1 MTNCRCKSLLYK
13 HILVIKFI
21 KIDMI
26 SLKCNIDLLISSF
39 WFWLYEHDEAG
50 RLLNGA
56 RNLNY
61 WCTWVNL
68 LLRMHVPTMA
78 VVNLISYLR
87 NIFDKSRVDKWNDKW
102 DLKRNLNKSS
112 NLPSFTFLVENRNKL
127 KAHLDTLTDLNTPLW
142 MLSVM

>member
-102 DLKRNLNKSS
+102 ELKRNLNESS
-112 NLPSFTFLVENRNKL
+112 NLSSFTFLVVNRNKL
-127 KAHLDTLTDLNTPLW
+127 KSHLDTLTDLNTPLW
-142 MLSVM
+142 LLSVM